1 MEDNNHDTATYLQ
14 PGNTMAFRSGGPY
27 DYNDNE
33 DDNYL
38 CSSNNPNHRCYY
50 NSAADEAAGR
60 CSNDPSS
67 DLYKQ
72 HPADTAPFDVAA
84 FLNYLNNR
92 ESNDDNDVASD
103 DNYASSN
110 DYDSR

>member
-1 MEDNNHDTATYLQ
+1 MEDNNYNTTANLQ

-33 DDNYL
+33 ANNDNDDT
-38 CSSNNPNHRCYY
+38 CSSNDPNHRCYY

-67 DLYKQ
+67 YLYKQ
-72 HPADTAPFDVAA
+72 HPDDTAPFDVAA
-84 FLNYLNNR
+84 FLRYLDHRGNDTEHYNYFG
-92 ESNDDNDVASD
+92 STYDDK
-103 DNYASSN
+103 
-110 DYDSR
+110 